1 MDPDPSAVDPRLDE
15 GTDPEPTRH
24 PSSPPRSPA
33 LAVLLSFLWP
43 GLGQWYMGRRISAVI
58 YAIPPILVA
67 VGLLSLALGGLESL
81 VARLLDPA
89 VALLVLAGIAALA
102 VWRLASMLH
111 ASWLAVTRERK
122 LHRDD
127 DAGPSSRRRMAPGGM
142 LVTLGVIVVAVHAVP
157 GWWAFAFYRAGTA
170 IFQPPQTSDVP
181 LSTFPPSTPGASPAP
196 GSSPGSRQ
204 TFVVPAS
211 PIPTRP
217 PAQVADDG
225 FQNVLFV
232 GVDSTPY
239 RRPEHRLT
247 DSMILAS
254 FDRSAGTLKMI
265 SIPRNITRFPQ
276 YWGGTHEQKLNQLL
290 VEAQTNP
297 ALYPDG
303 PMGTL
308 VGQIS
313 FLLGV
318 EIDHY
323 ATVDILGFQR
333 LVDVVGG
340 VDVVVKEPI
349 ADPEYEP
356 DGFFLDAGPQHLDGA
371 TAVRYVR
378 SRKGGGSNAERSL
391 RQQQILLQLRK
402 KLSDPAIIVRL
413 PEVLDAVAST
423 VRTDLPPEGLDE
435 AFALARESQTAP
447 AQQIWLG
454 PPRYAMEIPAGD
466 IDLENAAELR
476 MDQVAELSLQLW
488 GDASR
493 YSDSGYYQALV
504 GR

>member
-1 MDPDPSAVDPRLDE
+1 MDRELDG
-15 GTDPEPTRH
+15 GTDPGPTLGR
-24 PSSPPRSPA
+24 SPAPRSPA
-33 LAVLLSFLWP
+33 LAALLSFLWP
-43 GLGQWYMGRRISAVI
+43 GLGQWYMGRRLSTIL
-58 YAIPPILVA
+58 YAIPPILVV
-67 VGLLSLALGGLESL
+67 VGLLSLAAGGVESL
-81 VARLLDPA
+81 VARLLDPS
-89 VALLVLAGIAALA
+89 VALLVLACVCALA
-102 VWRLASMLH
+102 VWRLASILH
-111 ASWLAVTRERK
+111 AWWLGVRREQGLR
-122 LHRDD
+122 LHD
-127 DAGPSSRRRMAPGGM
+127 GGEPSPPRRVARVGA
-142 LVTLGVIVVAVHAVP
+142 LIALGVIVVAVHAVP

-181 LSTFPPSTPGASPAP
+181 LSTFPLSTPGASLAP
-196 GSSPGSRQ
+196 GASPGAEA
-204 TFVVPAS
+204 TFAVPAS
-211 PIPTRP
+211 PIPTRQ

-254 FDRSAGTLKMI
+254 FDRGGHSLQMI

-276 YWGGTHEQKLNQLL
+276 YWGGTHDLKLNQLL
-290 VEAQTNP
+290 LEAQTNP
-297 ALYPDG
+297 ELYPDG

-308 VGQIS
+308 VEQIS

-340 VDVVVKEPI
+340 VDVVVTERI

-356 DGFFLDAGPQHLDGA
+356 DGFFLDAGSQHLDGA

-402 KLSDPAIIVRL
+402 KLSDPTIIVRL

-423 VRTDLPPEGLDE
+423 VRTDLPPDGLNE
-435 AFALARESQTAP
+435 ALSLARESQGATAG
-447 AQQIWLG
+447 QIWLG
-454 PPRYAMEIPAGD
+454 PPRYAMEIPSTD

>member
-1 MDPDPSAVDPRLDE
+1 MDPDPTAM
-15 GTDPEPTRH
+15 DPELDGPTDTE
-24 PSSPPRSPA
+24 PTPPASSPSRSPA
-33 LAVLLSFLWP
+33 LAALLSFLWP
-43 GLGQWYMGRRISAVI
+43 GLGQWYVGRGMAAVL
-58 YAIPPILVA
+58 YAIPPLLVA

-81 VARLLDPA
+81 VARLLDPS
-89 VALLVLAGIAALA
+89 VALLVLAGIGASA
-102 VWRLASMLH
+102 VWRLASILH
-111 ASWLAVTRERK
+111 AWWVAVRREQR
-122 LHRDD
+122 LIHDD
-127 DAGPSSRRRMAPGGM
+127 QTPTPRRRLARVGA
-142 LVTLGVIVVAVHAVP
+142 LVALGVIVLAVHAVP

-181 LSTFPPSTPGASPAP
+181 LADLPVSTPGASLAP
-196 GSSPGSRQ
+196 GSSPGPVES
-204 TFVVPAS
+204 FVVPAS

-217 PAQVADDG
+217 PVQDADDG

-254 FDRSAGTLKMI
+254 FDRTRHTLQMI

-290 VEAQTNP
+290 LEAQTNP
-297 ALYPDG
+297 ELYPDG

-318 EIDHY
+318 DIDHY

-340 VDVVVKEPI
+340 VDVVVTDPI
-349 ADPEYEP
+349 EDPGYEP

-371 TAVRYVR
+371 TAVKYVR

-402 KLSDPAIIVRL
+402 KLSDPTIMVRL

-423 VRTDLPPEGLDE
+423 VRTDLPPDGLDE
-435 AFALARESQTAP
+435 ALALARESQGATAG
-447 AQQIWLG
+447 QIWLG
-454 PPRYAMEIPAGD
+454 PPRYAVDIPATD

-476 MDQVAELSLQLW
+476 MDQVAALSLELW

-493 YSDSGYYQALV
+493 YSDSGYYQSLV